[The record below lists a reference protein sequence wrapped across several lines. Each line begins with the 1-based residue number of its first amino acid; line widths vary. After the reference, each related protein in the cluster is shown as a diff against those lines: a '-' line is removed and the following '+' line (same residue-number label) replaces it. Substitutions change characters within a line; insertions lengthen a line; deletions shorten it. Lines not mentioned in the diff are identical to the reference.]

1 MGRIKIKKVRGS
13 WRRSAPSF
21 TFTRGLWM
29 RSEAP
34 FIFICSLCRERVWH
48 SEKFN
53 YCPNCG
59 KEMDLTVG
67 PLPGEYVYKLY
78 DCIGVHDCTS
88 DGCDVYIAT
97 NISDS
102 AVIASLYAG
111 FAFYLE
117 TKTAYGID
125 KDFPADY
132 FVAILCDCIGA
143 VLFDERNLPLLGD
156 VYDPRTKDLKKKY
169 WVDFYNERER
179 RCGPDYEQ
187 WIAYVEPYTKTPF
200 FKKLCAYYNSDE
212 ILDYWIGCFLPA
224 EEIWKRY

>member
-1 MGRIKIKKVRGS
+1 MGMNKIKKVRGS
-13 WRRSAPSF
+13 WRHSAPF
-21 TFTRGLWM
+21 FAFTRGLWM

-48 SEKFN
+48 SDKFN

-67 PLPGEYVYKLY
+67 PLPGEYVCKLH
-78 DCIGVHDCTS
+78 DCIGEGH
-88 DGCDVYIAT
+88 VYIVT
-97 NISDS
+97 HTFNPT
-102 AVIASLYAG
+102 VIASLYAG

-125 KDFPADY
+125 KDFPAEY
-132 FVAILCDCIGA
+132 FAAILYDCIGA

-156 VYDPRTKDLKKKY
+156 VYDPQAKDLKEDY

-187 WIAYVEPYTKTPF
+187 WIAYIEPYTETPF

-212 ILDYWIGCFLPA
+212 MKNYCGGGYLSV
-224 EEIWKRY
+224 EEIRKRY